1 MPGPSSEDATA
12 EQASFANCVRSD
24 AKRRQSKSCFRKLS
38 DIDIVHR
45 LEMLMRYRCTAL
57 HGLSVA
63 YATQEL
69 KKTAICITPRR
80 TLPPWICSSSRP
92 LASNCFM

>member
-12 EQASFANCVRSD
+12 EQNSERLSPIALGLN

-63 YATQEL
+63 YCE
-69 KKTAICITPRR
+69 
-80 TLPPWICSSSRP
+80 
-92 LASNCFM
+92 